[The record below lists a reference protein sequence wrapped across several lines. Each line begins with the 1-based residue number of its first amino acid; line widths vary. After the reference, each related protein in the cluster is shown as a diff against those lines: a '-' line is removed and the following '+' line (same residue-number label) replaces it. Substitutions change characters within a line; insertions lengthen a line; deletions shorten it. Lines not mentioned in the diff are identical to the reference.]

1 MFCNYY
7 PTIIWI
13 LYAIFLKYKTL
24 LPNRL
29 LSTGTLILLSC
40 IPKSC
45 ECGHHG
51 LLVPSSPAE
60 HLVEHRHQNPDGSDF
75 ENEGNFHKYLPPSCS
90 LVHTLWGRREGYDNN
105 SDLHFL
111 LMFITNLNIDIISN
125 SPYNERM
132 SERKEGR
139 NRPWIL

>member
-75 ENEGNFHKYLPPSCS
+75 ENEVNFHKPSAPLYS
-90 LVHTLWGRREGYDNN
+90 LIHTLWGRQEGYDNN
-105 SDLHFL
+105 STLHFFFRPL
-111 LMFITNLNIDIISN
+111 THLNIDIT
-125 SPYNERM
+125 
-132 SERKEGR
+132 
-139 NRPWIL
+139 